1 MTIEFKNSNFFS
13 KAKDIFIRDD
23 KNTLKIFYGANGD
36 LYLDI
41 FGSRKVDENLLY
53 TATLLVS
60 EEEEVYKYFETL
72 IDDIINCNVL
82 DTSEIELQTCD
93 NEIEKEKLLNSV
105 QSQNAA
111 IKNSDTYKSL
121 VQTSTIT
128 WYSDNIYDERANI
141 LRITKSANNITLNF
155 TDNPDDPAFG
165 FSIRICNSGSKY
177 DPFNICFMKLFNELQ
192 ILSNK
197 TNQMKLVRK

>member
-1 MTIEFKNSNFFS
+1 M
-13 KAKDIFIRDD
+13 
-23 KNTLKIFYGANGD
+23 
-36 LYLDI
+36 
-41 FGSRKVDENLLY
+41 
-53 TATLLVS
+53 
-60 EEEEVYKYFETL
+60 
-72 IDDIINCNVL
+72 
-82 DTSEIELQTCD
+82 
-93 NEIEKEKLLNSV
+93 
-105 QSQNAA
+105 
-111 IKNSDTYKSL
+111 
-121 VQTSTIT
+121 QTSTIT

-192 ILSNK
+192 ILSSK

>member
-41 FGSRKVDENLLY
+41 FGSRKVDENWLY